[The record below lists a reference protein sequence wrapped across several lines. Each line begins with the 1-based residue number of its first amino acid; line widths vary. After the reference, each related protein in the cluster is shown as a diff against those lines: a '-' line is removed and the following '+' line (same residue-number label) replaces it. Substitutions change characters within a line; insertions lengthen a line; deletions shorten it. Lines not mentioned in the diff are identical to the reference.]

1 MMEFFT
7 EFANFCLQLIFW
19 SIVIEIILRLIESRV
34 SARKEELNEVMEK
47 VNNIVHR
54 VRVEQHG
61 EIYYWFDDDS
71 NDFLAQGKNLTD
83 ATDQLRSRFSGH
95 LFFVTHKDTIYK
107 ISGPT
112 WELENV
118 DVDVRSRLNS

>member
-1 MMEFFT
+1 MTEFFT
-7 EFANFCLQLIFW
+7 EFADFCLQLIFW
-19 SIVIEIILRLIESRV
+19 SMVVEIVIALISKRVTARNEEIQ
-34 SARKEELNEVMEK
+34 EVLEK

-54 VRVEQHG
+54 VRVEQHN

-83 ATDQLRSRFSGH
+83 ATNQLRSRFPGH

-112 WELENV
+112 WELEHV
-118 DVDVRSRLNS
+118 DIDVRSRLNS

>member
-1 MMEFFT
+1 MSEFFV
-7 EFANFCLQLIFW
+7 EFAGFCLQLLFW
-19 SIVIEIILRLIESRV
+19 SFILDLILGFIQRQSSAHKEEINEVLHRVNEII
-34 SARKEELNEVMEK
+34 
-47 VNNIVHR
+47 HR

-61 EIYYWFDDDS
+61 DVYYWYDDDS

-83 ATDQLRSRFSGH
+83 ATAQLKSRFPGH

-112 WELENV
+112 WELEHV
-118 DVDVRSRLNS
+118 DIDVRSKLNS